1 MVVQLI
7 GQSLLGH
14 LLVIEALARSE
25 RSRQSGTWEK
35 PGNVHWWDGIPGDDE
50 TSYLGEHAAH
60 V

>member
-25 RSRQSGTWEK
+25 RSRQPGTLENT
-35 PGNVHWWDGIPGDDE
+35 GNVNWWDGTPGDDE
-50 TSYLGEHAAH
+50 ISYLAEDTTH